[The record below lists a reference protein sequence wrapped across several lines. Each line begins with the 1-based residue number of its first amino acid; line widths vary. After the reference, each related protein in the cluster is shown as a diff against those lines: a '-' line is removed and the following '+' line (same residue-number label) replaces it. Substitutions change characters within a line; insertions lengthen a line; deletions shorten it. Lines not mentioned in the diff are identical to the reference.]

1 LKALTIGQGAQHWD
15 VFMQGTLT
23 TGQGFDRP
31 ADLNWHRRSGIYKDS
46 VYSPAISRIGS
57 TFCEENAMQPLPHR
71 SRRFAVEL
79 LERRE
84 LMAADMVLEWNQ
96 TLLAA
101 VRTASTPPPRAS
113 RAMAIVHAAIYDAV
127 NAIER
132 THEVYA
138 VDVLA
143 SPLASREAA
152 VAAAAHATLS
162 SLFPTL
168 DATFDAKLAAS
179 LATIPNGLAEDLGV
193 DLGEH
198 VATQLLALRANDGS
212 TAIVPY
218 TPGSGPGDWQPTP
231 PANAPALLPNW
242 PDVTPFAMTSGSQF
256 SPDGIPA
263 LTSAEY
269 TAAFNEVKSLGDI
282 NSATRTA
289 DQTDIALFWANGGG
303 TATPPGHLNVLAAI
317 VAEQRGNSLA
327 ENARLFAMLNVAMA
341 DAAIMSWDAKYDTEF
356 WRPITGIRSANTDSN
371 PDTAPDAT
379 WTPLIVTP
387 PFPSYV
393 SGHSSFS
400 GAAAAVL
407 KSFFGRDNI
416 AFTLKSEAVGVPDRS
431 FTSFSQAAQE
441 SADSRLYGGIHWR
454 FDNEDGLTAG
464 KALGTFVAQNYFERT
479 GGSAIAGLVGDALVV
494 HGTQKRETLSVVRGS
509 ETIAVYRNNLLLG
522 RFDLD
527 QIASIVI
534 DAHGG
539 NDVVRVSNEI
549 TLDAIIHGGDGSDW
563 LVGGG
568 GDDQIFGDR
577 GHDMLFGRLG
587 DDVLDGGEGNDLFW
601 GGRGDD
607 TFIDLRGKKR
617 VVL

>member
-1 LKALTIGQGAQHWD
+1 
-15 VFMQGTLT
+15 
-23 TGQGFDRP
+23 
-31 ADLNWHRRSGIYKDS
+31 
-46 VYSPAISRIGS
+46 
-57 TFCEENAMQPLPHR
+57 
-71 SRRFAVEL
+71 
-79 LERRE
+79 
-84 LMAADMVLEWNQ
+84 
-96 TLLAA
+96 
-101 VRTASTPPPRAS
+101 
-113 RAMAIVHAAIYDAV
+113 
-127 NAIER
+127 
-132 THEVYA
+132 
-138 VDVLA
+138 
-143 SPLASREAA
+143 
-152 VAAAAHATLS
+152 
-162 SLFPTL
+162 
-168 DATFDAKLAAS
+168 
-179 LATIPNGLAEDLGV
+179 
-193 DLGEH
+193 
-198 VATQLLALRANDGS
+198 
-212 TAIVPY
+212 
-218 TPGSGPGDWQPTP
+218 
-231 PANAPALLPNW
+231 
-242 PDVTPFAMTSGSQF
+242 MTSGSQF

-289 DQTDIALFWANGGG
+289 DQTNIALFWANGGG

-317 VAEQRGNSLA
+317 VAQQRGNSLA
-327 ENARLFAMLNVAMA
+327 ENARLFAMLNVGMA
-341 DAAIMSWDAKYDTEF
+341 DAAIMAWDAKYDTEF
-356 WRPITGIRSANTDSN
+356 WRPITAIRAGDTDGN
-371 PDTAPDAT
+371 PDTAADAA

-400 GAAAAVL
+400 GAAASVL

-416 AFTLKSEAVGVPDRS
+416 AFTLPSENPAVASRS
-431 FTSFSQAAQE
+431 FASFSQAAQE

-464 KALGTFVAQNYFERT
+464 KALGTFVARNFFEPT
-479 GGSAIAGLVGDALVV
+479 DGSAVAGLVGTTLVV
-494 HGTQKRETLSVVRGS
+494 HGSQKGETLSVVRGS

-549 TLDAIIHGGDGSDW
+549 TLDAIVHGGDGNDW

-601 GGRGDD
+601 GGAGDD
-607 TFIDLRGKKR
+607 TFIDLRGKRR